1 MKKKVKL
8 CMWIRKGKWMK
19 RFPVKI
25 NLGIIGFG
33 VNLWIGV
40 RVGRGLGGVRVG
52 DKIFADAARCEAVC
66 GSLTYSRP
74 LFHFQYIEIHI

>member
-1 MKKKVKL
+1 MGR
-8 CMWIRKGKWMK
+8 CE
-19 RFPVKI
+19 
-25 NLGIIGFG
+25 GIG
-33 VNLWIGV
+33 
-40 RVGRGLGGVRVG
+40 GLGGVRVG

>member
-1 MKKKVKL
+1 MRRKESET
-8 CMWIRKGKWMK
+8 MWIRKDKKVSFGNK
-19 RFPVKI
+19 FG
-25 NLGIIGFG
+25 NHIGFV
-33 VNLWIGV
+33 VNLW
-40 RVGRGLGGVRVG
+40 GGVRVG